1 MGWISPGCKTILGRL
16 QRGREM
22 FIFGKDDDERRDDFG
37 EVLGSGGA
45 VIRGRSI
52 VSALLLLV
60 KKKGL
65 RERVLAERREL

>member
-1 MGWISPGCKTILGRL
+1 
-16 QRGREM
+16 M